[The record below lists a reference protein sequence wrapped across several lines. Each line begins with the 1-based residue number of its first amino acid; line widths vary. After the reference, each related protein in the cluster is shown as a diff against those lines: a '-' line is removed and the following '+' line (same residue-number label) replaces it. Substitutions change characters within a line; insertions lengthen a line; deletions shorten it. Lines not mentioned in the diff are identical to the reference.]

1 MMWAGAIMCI
11 IIHKLHPHDKMILIL
26 GMSLVSVV
34 LITSTFEVYQEG
46 KQSDVKIKL

>member
-1 MMWAGAIMCI
+1 
-11 IIHKLHPHDKMILIL
+11 MILAL
-26 GMSLVSVV
+26 AVCLVLVV